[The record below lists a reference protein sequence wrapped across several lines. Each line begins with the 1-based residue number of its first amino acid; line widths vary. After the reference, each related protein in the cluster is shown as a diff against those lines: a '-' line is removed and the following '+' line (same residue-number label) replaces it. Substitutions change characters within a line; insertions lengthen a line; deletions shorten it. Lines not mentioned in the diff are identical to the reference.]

1 MNILIKNIK
10 EDLTNSNK
18 DNILN
23 KDKIDKNL
31 NILISKMENIDNNF
45 KNINDRINN
54 ITSNIGISNS
64 NLIKEQQE
72 IFQKF

>member
-31 NILISKMENIDNNF
+31 NILINKIENIDNNF
-45 KNINDRINN
+45 KNINDKINN
-54 ITSNIGISNS
+54 ITNNINNIKENIGSS
-64 NLIKEQQE
+64 Y
-72 IFQKF
+72 